1 MQTFEN
7 DEVIEYLNQSS
18 SASEIYLGCDSQRK
32 KFREKGKSVWFAVY
46 TVALVI
52 HIDGS
57 KGCKIFYITS
67 RERDY
72 DAKLARPALRMM
84 NEVYKVAEA
93 YAQIA
98 EHIGD
103 RYFEIHLDINPKEQ
117 YGSNCVMSQAVG
129 YIRGVCQT
137 EPKIKPYAFAASKAA
152 DYGCRFKFEHA
163 AVGG

>member
-1 MQTFEN
+1 MKSFNNEK
-7 DEVIEYLNQSS
+7 VIEYLKNSS
-18 SASEIYLGCDSQRK
+18 SSSEIYLGCDSQRK
-32 KFREKGKSVWFAVY
+32 KFRVKGKSVWFAVY
-46 TVALVI
+46 TVALVV

-67 RERDY
+67 KERDY
-72 DAKLARPALRMM
+72 DRRLERPAMRMM

-103 RYFEIHLDINPKEQ
+103 RYFEIHLDINPKEVH
-117 YGSNCVMSQAVG
+117 GSNCVMQQAIG

-137 EPKIKPYAFAASKAA
+137 EPKIKPLAFAASKAA
-152 DYGCRFKFEHA
+152 DHGARFKYDHA
-163 AVGG
+163 QAA